1 MEMTL
6 GKRLRVTI
14 FGESHGKGVGA
25 LVQGIPPGII
35 IDETIIAKRLS
46 ERKPGRE
53 LASAR
58 KEPDTCEIKSGIY
71 NSKTTGYPVLLWIQN
86 QDIKSKDYSFL
97 PEIPRPGHA
106 DLPSHIRS
114 GGNADLRG
122 GGSHSGRLT
131 APLVASAALINNL
144 RINLGFEVFSQ
155 VCTIGT
161 INANQISTTK
171 TQFPLT
177 NAMKVT
183 NCKDENAAEKMYD
196 LIKSTSEMGDSIGS
210 SVEVVICGLP
220 IGIGE
225 PWFDGL
231 EPALSQALMAIP
243 AARAIEFGEGVNVVK
258 MHGSEHNDAWENDA
272 GKPQLPLDSDGALG
286 GFSTGAPLRIKIHFK
301 PPSSISKTQTT
312 LNITSGSQEE
322 LAIEGRH
329 DPVIGPRASPVVKS
343 VCELV
348 IADLILRK

>member
-25 LVQGIPPGII
+25 LIQGIPAGII
-35 IDETIIAKRLS
+35 VNEEIIAQRLS

-53 LASAR
+53 LSSAR
-58 KEPDTCEIKSGIY
+58 NEPDVCEIKSGIY
-71 NSKTTGYPVLLWIQN
+71 NSKTTGYPVLLWINN
-86 QDIKSKDYSFL
+86 QDAKSKDYSFL

-114 GGNADLRG
+114 EGNADLRG

-131 APLVASAALINNL
+131 APLVASAGLIDNL
-144 RINLGFEVFSQ
+144 RINLGFEIFTQ
-155 VCTIGT
+155 VCTIGN
-161 INANQISTTK
+161 IYAKPISTTEDI
-171 TQFPLT
+171 PLQT
-177 NAMKVT
+177 NAMKIT
-183 NCKDENAAEKMYD
+183 NCRDENAAKEMYD
-196 LIKSTSEMGDSIGS
+196 LIKSTSEIGDSIGS
-210 SVEVVICGLP
+210 SVEVAICGLP
-220 IGIGE
+220 IGVGE

-231 EPALSQALMAIP
+231 EPALSRALMAIP
-243 AARAIEFGEGVNVVK
+243 AARAIEFGEGIAAVK
-258 MHGSEHNDAWENDA
+258 MHGSEHNDAWKNDT
-272 GKPQLPLDSDGALG
+272 GNPELSLDADGALG
-286 GFSTGAPLRIKIHFK
+286 GFSTGAPLRIKVHFK

-312 LNITSGSQEE
+312 LNINSGNQEE
-322 LAIEGRH
+322 LVVEGRH
-329 DPVIGPRASPVVKS
+329 DPVIGPRASPVVQS

>member
-14 FGESHGKGVGA
+14 FGESHGEGVGA
-25 LVQGIPPGII
+25 LVQGIPAGITV
-35 IDETIIAKRLS
+35 DESIIAKKLS

-58 KEPDTCEIKSGIY
+58 KEPDKCEIKTGVY
-71 NSKTTGYPVLLWIQN
+71 NSKTTGFPVLLWINN
-86 QDIKSKDYSFL
+86 QDASSKDYSFL
-97 PEIPRPGHA
+97 PEMPRPGHA

-114 GGNADLRG
+114 EGNADLRG

-131 APLVASAALINNL
+131 APLVASAGLIDNL
-144 RINLGFEVFSQ
+144 RKELGFEIFTQ
-155 VCTIGT
+155 VCTIGN
-161 INANQISTTK
+161 INANKISSSGNITQKTK
-171 TQFPLT
+171 
-177 NAMKVT
+177 AMEVT
-183 NCKDENAAEKMYD
+183 NCKDEDAAEKMYD

-210 SVEVVICGLP
+210 SVEVAICGLP

-231 EPALSQALMAIP
+231 EPALARALMAIP
-243 AARAIEFGEGVNVVK
+243 AARAIEFGEGISAVK
-258 MHGSEHNDAWENDA
+258 MHGSEHNDSWKNDS
-272 GKPQLPLDSDGALG
+272 GNPKLSSSGDGALG
-286 GFSTGAPLRIKIHFK
+286 GFSTGAPLRIKVHFK

-312 LNITSGSQEE
+312 LNIKSGNQEE
-322 LAIEGRH
+322 LAVKGRH
-329 DPVIGPRASPVVKS
+329 DPVIGPRAAPVVQS

>member
-14 FGESHGKGVGA
+14 FGESHGIGVGA
-25 LVQGIPPGII
+25 LIQGLPAGIT
-35 IDETIIAKRLS
+35 IDESVIAEKLSKR
-46 ERKPGRE
+46 RPGKE
-53 LASAR
+53 LTSAR
-58 KEPDTCEIKSGIY
+58 KETDKCNIKSGIY
-71 NSKTTGYPVLLWIQN
+71 NLKTTGYPVLLWIEN
-86 QDIKSKDYSFL
+86 QDVKSKDYSFL

-114 GGNADLRG
+114 KGHADLRG

-131 APLVASAALINNL
+131 APLVAAAGLIHNL
-144 RINLGFEVFSQ
+144 RVELGFEVFSQ
-155 VCTIGT
+155 VCTIGNL
-161 INANQISTTK
+161 NANPISINEEELSK
-171 TQFPLT
+171 S

-183 NCKDENAAEKMYD
+183 NCNDKEIAEKMYD
-196 LIKSTSEMGDSIGS
+196 LIKSTSELGDSIGS
-210 SVEVVICGLP
+210 SVEVAICGLP

-231 EPALSQALMAIP
+231 EPALARALMAIP
-243 AARAIEFGEGVNVVK
+243 AARAIEFGEGIKAVN
-258 MHGSEHNDAWENDA
+258 MHGSEHNDAWKDENGDPSLA
-272 GKPQLPLDSDGALG
+272 LNADGALG
-286 GFSTGAPLRIKIHFK
+286 GFSTGAPLRVKVHFK

-312 LNITSGSQEE
+312 LNISSGSQEE
-322 LAIEGRH
+322 LVVDGRH
-329 DPVIGPRASPVVKS
+329 DPVIGPRAAPVVQA

>member
-25 LVQGIPPGII
+25 LVQGIPAGVI
-35 IDETIIAKRLS
+35 IDESIIARKLS
-46 ERKPGRE
+46 ERKPGGE
-53 LASAR
+53 LASSR
-58 KEPDTCEIKSGIY
+58 KEPDYCEIKSGIY
-71 NSKTTGYPVLLWIQN
+71 NSKTTGYPVLLWINN
-86 QDIKSKDYSFL
+86 QDVSSKDYSFL

-114 GGNADLRG
+114 KGNADLRG

-131 APLVASAALINNL
+131 APLVAAAGLISNL
-144 RINLGFEVFSQ
+144 TIDLGFEIISQ
-155 VCTIGT
+155 VCTIGG
-161 INANQISTTK
+161 INATPISISKPHK
-171 TQFPLT
+171 TQT
-177 NAMKVT
+177 NAMKLT
-183 NCKDENAAEKMYD
+183 NCKDEKAAGKMYD

-231 EPALSQALMAIP
+231 EPALARALMAIP
-243 AARAIEFGEGVNVVK
+243 AARAVEFGEGIASVK
-258 MHGSEHNDAWENDA
+258 MHGSEHNDTWKDDA
-272 GKPQLPLDSDGALG
+272 GSPQLSSTADGALG
-286 GFSTGAPLRIKIHFK
+286 GFSTGAPIRVKVHFK
-301 PPSSISKTQTT
+301 PPSSISKAQTT
-312 LNITSGSQEE
+312 LNINSGIQEN
-322 LAIEGRH
+322 LVIEGRH
-329 DPVIGPRASPVVKS
+329 DPVIGPRAAPVVQS

-348 IADLILRK
+348 ITDLILRK